1 MGIFGDFD
9 GAQWCWKSRSFHVQ
23 LLKLKIDTQNSH
35 LGGGFKHFYFH
46 PYLERWSNLTNIF
59 QVGWNHQ
66 LEIHVPRP
74 ISFWNPFIKFLGV
87 YDSWILLFF
96 CWWFLIW
103 RFYHGMNISNM
114 KSRPFFAGTDVVFM
128 CFFQSSSHFGWL
140 HQKSSTTKPLVEWN
154 HDNMS
159 SLKCA
164 TPEKVR
170 ENEKFTPWRTNM
182 TGWKI
187 RISIGNTSSNGGCFI
202 VMLVFRG

>member
-1 MGIFGDFD
+1 MGPSDVGNP
-9 GAQWCWKSRSFHVQ
+9 AVFHVQ

-74 ISFWNPFIKFLGV
+74 ISFWYPFIKFSGV

-114 KSRPFFAGTDVVFM
+114 KKSTIFLLVQMLFSCVF
-128 CFFQSSSHFGWL
+128 S
-140 HQKSSTTKPLVEWN
+140 N
-154 HDNMS
+154 HP
-159 SLKCA
+159 A
-164 TPEKVR
+164 
-170 ENEKFTPWRTNM
+170 
-182 TGWKI
+182 
-187 RISIGNTSSNGGCFI
+187 ISGGCIKNPQQRSHWLSEIMTTWVLWNVQPPKRWGKMRNLHLGELTWQAGKSAFQ
-202 VMLVFRG
+202 

>member
-74 ISFWNPFIKFLGV
+74 ISFWYPFIKFLGCT
-87 YDSWILLFF
+87 ILG
-96 CWWFLIW
+96 
-103 RFYHGMNISNM
+103 FYS
-114 KSRPFFAGTDVVFM
+114 FFAGDFWSGDSTMGWIYRTWKVDHFLLVQMLFSCVF
-128 CFFQSSSHFGWL
+128 S
-140 HQKSSTTKPLVEWN
+140 N
-154 HDNMS
+154 HP
-159 SLKCA
+159 A
-164 TPEKVR
+164 
-170 ENEKFTPWRTNM
+170 
-182 TGWKI
+182 
-187 RISIGNTSSNGGCFI
+187 ISGGCIKNPQQRSHWLSEIMTTWVLWNVQPPKRWGKMRNLHLGELTWHAGKSAFQ
-202 VMLVFRG
+202 